1 MHSDVNTQKK
11 IFVNQAG
18 YAPEAVKIAVLPF
31 DCDEFFIQNEKG
43 ETCFSGKTR
52 AFGLDENSRDDIWQ
66 ADFSDWKEPGTYRVV
81 AGGEE
86 SVSFTIGEN
95 VYLPLM
101 KDITRAFY
109 YLRCGQELLPEHA
122 GEYTHKACH
131 RTLAREWEN
140 HEVEKEVFGGWHD
153 AGDYGRYVTA
163 AACALCH
170 LLYAYVLYPDVFAN
184 LEMNIPESGCGVP
197 DILSECR
204 YELEWI
210 IKMQREDGGAY
221 HKETTAQ
228 HAAFVMPEDDHG
240 QLYLLPVSSMATA
253 DLAAVCAL
261 AARVYRPFDGAFA
274 DKLEKT
280 AAHSYRWLMENPD
293 FIGFRNPE
301 GCGTGGYSERDDYS
315 NRFWAAAEMYALTGD
330 SIYHEHMVKAMNK
343 RFPLSQLGYGD
354 VGGFGILCYLLCGRE
369 KDAQLEERFRNAF
382 LGDAQRFEKLM
393 ESCGYGAAMAGSDY
407 IWGSNMVL
415 MKHAMTFAIADRL
428 EGGDRYLPAVC
439 RQMDYLMGVNP
450 FGISYVTGNGEH
462 RCNWPHLRPS
472 SCDGIEECIPG
483 MVCGGPNRRPADVD
497 ALKLIPEGTPPMKC
511 FADHDGCYS
520 LNEITIY
527 WNSPTV
533 FALACMMSK
542 LK

>member
-1 MHSDVNTQKK
+1 MHNE

-18 YAPEAVKIAVLPF
+18 YAVDAVKIAVLPF
-31 DCDEFFIQNEKG
+31 ECEDFILQNEKG
-43 ETCFSGKTR
+43 ETVFSGKTR
-52 AFGLDENSRDDIWQ
+52 PFGLDEFSQDNVWQ
-66 ADFSDWKEPGTYRVV
+66 ADFSCWKEPGTFRVV
-81 AGGEE
+81 ADGKK
-86 SVSFTIGEN
+86 SAAFTIGEN

-131 RTLAREWEN
+131 RSLAREWEN
-140 HEVEKEVFGGWHD
+140 HDVEKEVFGGWHD

-170 LLYAYVLYPDVFAN
+170 LLYAYVLYPEVLSG
-184 LEMNIPESGCGVP
+184 LEMNIPESGSGVP

-210 IKMQREDGGAY
+210 MKMQREDGGAY

-228 HAAFVMPEDDHG
+228 HAGFVMPEDDLG

-253 DLAAVCAL
+253 DLAAICAL
-261 AARVYRPFDGAFA
+261 AARVYRPFDAEFA
-274 DKLEKT
+274 GKLEKT
-280 AAHSYRWLMENPD
+280 AFRSYRWLLDNPD
-293 FIGFRNPE
+293 FLDFRNPE
-301 GCGTGGYSERDDYS
+301 GCGTGGYYERDDYS

-330 SIYHEHMVKAMNK
+330 KTYHEHMVNAMK
-343 RFPLSQLGYGD
+343 RRFPLSQLGYGD
-354 VGGFGILCYLLCGRE
+354 VGGFGLLCYLLCDRE
-369 KDAQLEERFRNAF
+369 KDAQLVERFRSAF
-382 LGDAQRFEKLM
+382 RGDAQRFESLM
-393 ESCGYGAAMAGSDY
+393 NQCGYGAAMSGGDY

-415 MKHAMTFAIADRL
+415 MKHAMTFAIADWL
-428 EGGDRYLPAVC
+428 DGENRYLPAVC

-450 FGISYVTGNGEH
+450 LGISYVTGNGEY

-483 MVCGGPNRRPADVD
+483 MVCGGPNRRPADPD
-497 ALKLIPEGTPPMKC
+497 AQRLVPEGTAPMKC
-511 FADHDGCYS
+511 FADYDGCYS

-533 FALACMMSK
+533 FALAYMMSK